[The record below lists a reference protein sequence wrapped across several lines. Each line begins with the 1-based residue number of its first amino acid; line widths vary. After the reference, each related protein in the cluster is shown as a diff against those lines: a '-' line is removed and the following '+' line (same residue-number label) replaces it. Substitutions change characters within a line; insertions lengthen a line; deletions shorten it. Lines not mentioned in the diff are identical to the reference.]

1 MERKT
6 NGGLIGGLILL
17 FVGIVALIGQFVP
30 DTWGEFFG
38 TFLLL
43 GLGLVFLAVGIITR
57 EGGWFIPGGILTG
70 LGAGTAL
77 ITSSFSERLSGD
89 EGGWFLLVFAAGWLL
104 IPIMTAIFARE
115 THWWA
120 LIPAAIIGLV
130 GLAVLYG
137 GVFMDTLEW
146 VGKLWP
152 IVLIIAGGLLLWKVR
167 RGPREVQEKTEQPVE
182 KTA

>member
-1 MERKT
+1 MERKA

-30 DTWGEFFG
+30 DTWSEFFG

-43 GLGLVFLAVGIITR
+43 GLGLVFMAVGIITR

-77 ITSSFSERLSGD
+77 ITSSFGARLSGD
-89 EGGWFLLVFAAGWLL
+89 EGGWFLLVFAAGWFL
-104 IPIMTAIFARE
+104 IPLMSVIFSDD

-120 LIPAAIIGLV
+120 LIPGGVIALV
-130 GLAVLYG
+130 GLAVLFG

-152 IVLIIAGGLLLWKVR
+152 IVLIVAGGLLLWKVR
-167 RGPREVQEKTEQPVE
+167 RGPHEEPEKPVE

>member
-1 MERKT
+1 MERKA

-43 GLGLVFLAVGIITR
+43 GLGLFFLAVGIITR

-167 RGPREVQEKTEQPVE
+167 RGPRDVSSEAEKPVE

>member
-1 MERKT
+1 MERKV

-43 GLGLVFLAVGIITR
+43 GLGLVFLAAGIITR

-77 ITSSFSERLSGD
+77 ITSSFGQRLSGD
-89 EGGWFLLVFAAGWLL
+89 EGGWFLLVFAGGWLL

-130 GLAVLYG
+130 GLAVLFG
-137 GVFMDTLEW
+137 GVFMNTLEW

-167 RGPREVQEKTEQPVE
+167 RGPGEVQEKTEQPVE

>member
-1 MERKT
+1 MERKA

-17 FVGIVALIGQFVP
+17 FVGVIALIGQFVP
-30 DTWGEFFG
+30 DTMGAFFG

-43 GLGLVFLAVGIITR
+43 GLGIAFLAIGIFTR

-70 LGAGTAL
+70 LGAGTGL
-77 ITSSFSERLSGD
+77 ITSSLGNQLPGD

-120 LIPAAIIGLV
+120 LIPGGIIGLV
-130 GLAVLYG
+130 GLAVLFG

-152 IVLIIAGGLLLWKVR
+152 VVLIVAGGLLLWKVR
-167 RGPREVQEKTEQPVE
+167 RTPTEEPEKPVE

>member
-1 MERKT
+1 MERKA

-17 FVGIVALIGQFVP
+17 FVGVIALIGQFVP
-30 DTWGEFFG
+30 DAMGELFG

-43 GLGLVFLAVGIITR
+43 GLGLVFLFLGIMTR
-57 EGGWFIPGGILTG
+57 EAGWFIPGGILTG
-70 LGAGTAL
+70 LGMGTGF
-77 ITSSFSERLSGD
+77 IVSPLSDRFGGD
-89 EGGWFLLVFAAGWLL
+89 EGGWFLLLFAAGWLL

-130 GLAVLYG
+130 GLSVLYG
-137 GVFMDTLEW
+137 GVFMNTLEW

-152 IVLIIAGGLLLWKVR
+152 VALIIAGGLLLWKVR
-167 RGPREVQEKTEQPVE
+167 RGPQEEPEKPVE
-182 KTA
+182 KHA

>member
-1 MERKT
+1 MERKA

>member
-1 MERKT
+1 MERKA
-6 NGGLIGGLILL
+6 NGGLVGGLILL
-17 FVGIVALIGQFVP
+17 IVGVLALIGQFMP
-30 DTWGEFFG
+30 DTWGGFFG

-43 GLGLVFLAVGIITR
+43 GLGLVFMAIGIITR
-57 EGGWFIPGGILTG
+57 EAGWFIPGGILTG

-77 ITSSFSERLSGD
+77 LTSSLIDRLGGN
-89 EGGWFLLVFAAGWLL
+89 EGGWFLLVFAAGWVL

-130 GLAVLYG
+130 GLSVLYG
-137 GVFMDTLEW
+137 GVFMDALEW

-152 IVLIIAGGLLLWKVR
+152 VALIIAGGLLLWKVR
-167 RGPREVQEKTEQPVE
+167 RGPTEEVEKPVE
-182 KTA
+182 KHIG